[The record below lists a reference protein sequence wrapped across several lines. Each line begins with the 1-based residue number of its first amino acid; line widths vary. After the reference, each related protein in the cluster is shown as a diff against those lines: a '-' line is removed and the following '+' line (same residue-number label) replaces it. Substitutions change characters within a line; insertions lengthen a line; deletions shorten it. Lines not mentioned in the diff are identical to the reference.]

1 MGSRGMGTIVP
12 PDQPN
17 PTSGVGRPHVAVLIS
32 YSGDG
37 GVERMMNNLV
47 RGFLDAGHAVDVVVL
62 KTRGGHFQALPDGA
76 NVVPLGTQHA
86 WLAVPALARY
96 LRRVRPAA
104 LLAAKDRAGRAALRA
119 RRLAG
124 VSTRVVLRIGNTLS
138 ASLAGRSAVRRWLRY
153 RPIRRLYPLADA
165 IVAVSRG
172 VAEDVV
178 ATAGVDPERV
188 HVVANPVIKP
198 GLLEGAATRPD
209 HPWLRDRDRP
219 VILAVGRLTRQ
230 KDFPTLLR
238 ALARV
243 LLERPVRLVILGEG
257 EDRAALLRL
266 AAQLDIT
273 DALDLPGFVDN
284 VHAWMAHADL
294 FVLSSAWEGSPNA
307 LTEALYLGAPVVST
321 DCRSGPREILDG
333 GRIAPLVPVGDE
345 AALARAILVTL
356 RDPPDPGPLRAA
368 AAEYT
373 LERSATRYLELLTST
388 GREESC

>member
-1 MGSRGMGTIVP
+1 MTQSSPGTRI
-12 PDQPN
+12 
-17 PTSGVGRPHVAVLIS
+17 AVFLS

-47 RGFLDAGHAVDVVVL
+47 RGFLDAGHEVDVVVL
-62 KTRGGHFQALPDGA
+62 KTRGGHFQALPPEA
-76 NVVPLGTQHA
+76 NVVSLGTGHA

-96 LRRVRPAA
+96 LRRARPAA

-119 RRLAG
+119 RRRAG

-153 RPIRRLYPLADA
+153 LPIRRLYPLADA

-172 VAEDVV
+172 VADDVV
-178 ATAGVDPERV
+178 TTAGVDPERV
-188 HVVANPVIKP
+188 HVIANPVIMP
-198 GLLEGAATRPD
+198 GLTEGVELRPD
-209 HPWLRDRDRP
+209 HPWLRDRERP

-243 LLERPVRLVILGEG
+243 LDERLVRLIILGEG

-266 AAQLDIT
+266 AAELDIA
-273 DALDLPGFVDN
+273 DAIDLPGFVEN
-284 VHAWMAHADL
+284 VYAWMAHADL

-333 GRIAPLVPVGDE
+333 GRIAPLVPVGDD
-345 AALARAILVTL
+345 AALARAILATL
-356 RDPPDPGPLRAA
+356 QSPPDRGTLRAA
-368 AAEYT
+368 AGEYT
-373 LERSATRYLELLTST
+373 LERSAARYLELLTDT
-388 GREESC
+388 GRNESC